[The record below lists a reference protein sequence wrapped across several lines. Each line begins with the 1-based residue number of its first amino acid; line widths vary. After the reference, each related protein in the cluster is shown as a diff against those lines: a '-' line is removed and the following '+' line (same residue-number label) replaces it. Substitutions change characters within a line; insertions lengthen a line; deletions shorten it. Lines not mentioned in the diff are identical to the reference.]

1 MLCTNL
7 DNFYLTDAEL
17 ENSPSRQDGIDKE
30 TETTLRIY
38 GAELIQEAGILL
50 RCPQAVMATGQVLLQ
65 RFYCKKSLKEFNVK
79 RLSAACTYLA
89 CKLEECNKKMRDI
102 ILVFDRLFKRSEG
115 KSLTVMEIGSKEY
128 HKAKD
133 TIIRYERELLRA
145 FGFIVHAEHPHKFV
159 INYVHFLGGSKELI
173 QLSWNVLNDSLRT
186 SLCVRFK
193 SEVVACGAIF
203 YAARKLQV
211 PLPESVPWWEVF
223 HCTTEQLVEVVCV
236 LHDLYQRPKAEY
248 IHVTREPQ
256 PMPGKATTPE
266 LQARE
271 NSPLL
276 AESTI
281 ASGPLQAPAPSQS
294 VHVAAEPGAMPAGTA
309 GTGLGPEHP
318 LAAAVIKQ
326 GDGEATSTAHQDVPT
341 TSQQQRDEDDDAGK
355 DTARGHEQSCRSR
368 SRSRSRD
375 RGHRD
380 RRQER
385 GERERSDRPRSSSR
399 DRGRRRDERD
409 RERERE
415 REYDDRRRDDR
426 DRDRD
431 RERDRDRGRERERD
445 RERDRERRDRER
457 RDDGV
462 DKRHRERR

>member
-355 DTARGHEQSCRSR
+355 DTAEGMSNPAGVAAEAGAGTEGTGTGVRSEASGSAATAHAAAAGIVGAGEMSAIGSGSGSASMMTGGGMTVTGTETANETGTGAARGSVT
-368 SRSRSRD
+368 
-375 RGHRD
+375 
-380 RRQER
+380 
-385 GERERSDRPRSSSR
+385 ERETGNDVTEK
-399 DRGRRRDERD
+399 GEMT
-409 RERERE
+409 EW
-415 REYDDRRRDDR
+415 
-426 DRDRD
+426 
-431 RERDRDRGRERERD
+431 
-445 RERDRERRDRER
+445 
-457 RDDGV
+457 
-462 DKRHRERR
+462 